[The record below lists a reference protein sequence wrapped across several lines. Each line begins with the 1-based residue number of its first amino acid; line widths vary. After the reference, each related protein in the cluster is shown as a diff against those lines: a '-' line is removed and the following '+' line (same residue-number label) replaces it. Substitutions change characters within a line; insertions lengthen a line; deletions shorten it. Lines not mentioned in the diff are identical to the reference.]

1 LEGRNFLMNNGSA
14 DATVEAF
21 CESLSEARKGSHRQ
35 PLKQSSARQRASTPG
50 RVSVLSLNLGRGTH
64 SVMKKLSH
72 KNTNKSFLAN
82 AGVPVGI
89 SS

>member
-1 LEGRNFLMNNGSA
+1 MKDGSA
-14 DATVEAF
+14 DNVEALS
-21 CESLSEARKGSHRQ
+21 ERLSEARKGSHRQ
-35 PLKQSSARQRASTPG
+35 PLKQSSARQRASTPE
-50 RVSVLSLNLGRGTH
+50 SVIVFSLNLGRGTH
-64 SVMKKLSH
+64 RVMKKLSH